1 MVSLRKRFSKN
12 ERRMMEELWSR
23 EKYRVMYHSQAHYE
37 RIRET
42 LKRDPS
48 LADIKALIGDAI
60 RTPPTDGTVRNAVQH
75 MWGYFKKQA
84 EEEEKQEYRRLLDGF
99 SSGGTREEELLR
111 FIRALAEKYGVKYLL
126 KSTILVSDQQKKD
139 SPF

>member
-12 ERRMMEELWSR
+12 DRRLMEELWSR
-23 EKYRVMYHSQAHYE
+23 EKYRVMYHSQTHYE
-37 RIRET
+37 QIRET
-42 LKRDPS
+42 LKRDPP
-48 LADIKALIGDAI
+48 LADIEALIGDAI
-60 RTPPTDGTVRNAVQH
+60 RTPPTDGSVRNAVQH

-111 FIRALAEKYGVKYLL
+111 FIRTLAEKYGVKYLL
-126 KSTILVSDQQKKD
+126 NSTILVSDQQKKD

>member
-1 MVSLRKRFSKN
+1 
-12 ERRMMEELWSR
+12 MMEELWSH
-23 EKYRVMYHSQAHYE
+23 EKYRVMYHSQTHYE
-37 RIRET
+37 QIRET
-42 LKRDPS
+42 LKRDPP
-48 LADIKALIGDAI
+48 LADIETLIGDAI
-60 RTPPTDGTVRNAVQH
+60 RTPPTDGSVRNAVQH

-111 FIRALAEKYGVKYLL
+111 FIRTLAEKYGVKYLL
-126 KSTILVSDQQKKD
+126 NSTILVSDQQKKD

>member
-12 ERRMMEELWSR
+12 ERRMMEELWSH

-42 LKRDPS
+42 LNRDQS
-48 LADIKALIGDAI
+48 LADIERLIGDAI
-60 RTPPTDGTVRNAVQH
+60 RTPPTDGSVRNAVQH

-84 EEEEKQEYRRLLDGF
+84 KEEEKQEYQRLLDGF

-126 KSTILVSDQQKKD
+126 NSTILVSDQQKKD